1 MDYISYISLAI
12 SVLASLGGIYTYFA
26 HDKKLKKQ
34 QALLN
39 ELNIE
44 KLKADNQ
51 ESKKANVRVSLE
63 EDPIDQDAILKYS
76 SLDALSRRSGKLA
89 VINLGKAAATNI
101 VVSLP
106 SNWRPY
112 CQPIHIGQLVPNE
125 QRKYNIEWNDR
136 GFFSKTAIVKWD
148 DNFATNRSNEIK
160 L

>member
-12 SVLASLGGIYTYFA
+12 SVLAFLGGIYTYFA

-76 SLDALSRRSGKLA
+76 SLDALSRRSGKLS
-89 VINLGKAAATNI
+89 VVNLGKATASNI

-106 SNWRPY
+106 RHY

-136 GFFSKTAIVKWD
+136 GFFSKTATVKWD

>member
-12 SVLASLGGIYTYFA
+12 SLLAFLGGIYTYFA

-51 ESKKANVRVSLE
+51 ESKIANIRVSLE
-63 EDPIDQDAILKYS
+63 EDAIDQDAILKYS
-76 SLDALSRRSGKLA
+76 SVEALSRRTGKLA
-89 VINLGKAAATNI
+89 VVNFGKAAATNI

-136 GFFSKTAIVKWD
+136 GFFSKTATVKWD